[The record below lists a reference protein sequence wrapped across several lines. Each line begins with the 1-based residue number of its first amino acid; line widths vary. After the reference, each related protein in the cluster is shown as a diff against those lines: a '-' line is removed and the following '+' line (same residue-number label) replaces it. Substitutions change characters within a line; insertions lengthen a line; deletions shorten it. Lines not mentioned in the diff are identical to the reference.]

1 MLLFTN
7 IRYVLSRLMLA
18 SALIFTLFAILPY
31 EHLSAHNMYLTLA
44 IVLWVCFAA
53 LTVAGKI
60 IGKHHLKKG
69 GVAGDLNHAK
79 GKSITGFLALTVFA
93 LIVVLPFYVMF
104 VSSIKTPGEAGNVEF
119 TWWPKQ
125 GVTFDAYERIFT
137 ERFFNA
143 ITVFEAF
150 LNTLWVSVWPTIVTV
165 LVSAISA
172 YAFAKLEFKLKKQLF
187 GLLLLT
193 MMVPGCVTLTSSY
206 LLFDAI
212 DWTRTYLPLIVPSF
226 FGGAGIVFFMRQ
238 YFAGIPDDL
247 LGSAKID
254 GLGTIGI
261 FFQIV
266 VPVTI
271 PAFTAQLVLTFV
283 GRYNDYM
290 GPLLYLY
297 YPEDF
302 TQQLVLSTFNGSLM
316 TEPVNPALV
325 AAACMFSIVP
335 LLVIYFL
342 LNKVIISGISMSSG
356 LKG

>member
-7 IRYVLSRLMLA
+7 IRYVVSRLVLA
-18 SALIFTLFAILPY
+18 AAVIFTLFAVLPY
-31 EHLSAHNMYLTLA
+31 ESLAAHNLYVTLSVA
-44 IVLWVCFAA
+44 LWAVFAV
-53 LTVAGKI
+53 LTVGGKI
-60 IGKHHLKKG
+60 IEKRHLKNG
-69 GVAGDLNHAK
+69 GIAGDVNPVK
-79 GKSITGFLALTVFA
+79 GKNITSFLMLVVFTV
-93 LIVVLPFYVMF
+93 IVLLPFYVMF
-104 VSSIKTPGEAGNVEF
+104 VTSIKTSAEAGNVEF

-125 GVTFDAYERIFT
+125 GVTFEAYEMIFT

-150 LNTLWVSVWPTIVTV
+150 LNTLWTSVWPTFVTV

-212 DWTRTYLPLIVPSF
+212 EWTRTYLPLIVPSF
-226 FGGAGIVFFMRQ
+226 FGGASIVFFLRQ
-238 YFAGIPDDL
+238 YFAGIPNDL

-254 GLGTIGI
+254 GVGTMGI
-261 FFQIV
+261 FFKIV
-266 VPVTI
+266 VPVAI
-271 PAFTAQLVLTFV
+271 PAFTAQLILTFV

-325 AAACMFSIVP
+325 AAACVFSVAP
-335 LLVIYFL
+335 LLIMYFM
-342 LNKVIISGISMSSG
+342 LNKVILSGISMSSG

>member
-1 MLLFTN
+1 MLLITN
-7 IRYVLSRLMLA
+7 IRYVLSRLLTVA
-18 SALIFTLFAILPY
+18 AVVFTLFAILPY
-31 EHLSAHNMYLTLA
+31 ESLSAHNLYVTLA
-44 IVLWVCFAA
+44 IVLWVLVAA
-53 LTVAGKI
+53 MTVGGKVLEK
-60 IGKHHLKKG
+60 KHLNKG
-69 GVAGDLNHAK
+69 GAAADLNPMK
-79 GKSITGFLALTVFA
+79 GKKVTSLLA
-93 LIVVLPFYVMF
+93 LIVFASIVILPFYVMF
-104 VSSIKTPGEAGNVEF
+104 VSSIKTSAEAGNVEF

-125 GVTFDAYERIFT
+125 GVTFEAYELIFT

-150 LNTLWVSVWPTIVTV
+150 LNTLWLSVWPTFVTV

-212 DWTRTYLPLIVPSF
+212 DWTRTYLPLIVPAF
-226 FGGAGIVFFMRQ
+226 FGGASIVFFMRQ
-238 YFAGIPDDL
+238 YFAGIPNDL

-254 GLGTIGI
+254 GLGTMGI

-271 PAFTAQLVLTFV
+271 PAFTAQLILTFV
-283 GRYNDYM
+283 GYYNDYM

-325 AAACMFSIVP
+325 AAACVFSIAP
-335 LLVIYFL
+335 LLILYFL
-342 LNKVIISGISMSSG
+342 LNKVILSGISMSSG